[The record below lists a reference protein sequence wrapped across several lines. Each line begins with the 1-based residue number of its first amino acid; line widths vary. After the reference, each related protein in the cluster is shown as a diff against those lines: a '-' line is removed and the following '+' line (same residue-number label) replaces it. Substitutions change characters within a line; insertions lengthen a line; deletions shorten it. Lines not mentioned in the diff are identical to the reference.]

1 MTENVVQGP
10 SAQWLRSRVL
20 YPLIIIGAA
29 LGLVVLL
36 LRSSAP
42 LDTSQKTT
50 DPIVIRSQTVFPEP
64 ISLQVKS
71 EGTVQA
77 AVGSALVAQVTG
89 EVLYVAPNLKAGGRF
104 LEGESLLRIDPRDY
118 ESALA
123 SAEAQLERAR
133 AEAQFFDAEWR
144 RLEQLSS
151 DKMVSESQRRNAERG
166 ARVSQATLKD
176 AEAQLSRARLDL
188 ERTHIRAPFN
198 GRVSREQVDV
208 GQFVQRGT
216 ELAAVYGTDTL
227 EVRLPLADSQLAF
240 LDPEILRS
248 GNYPEAIAP
257 RVTLEADFAG
267 ATQRWEAALVRSEG
281 LIDRKSRVVYLI
293 AQVTN
298 PMSDRGVM
306 LPAGLFVEAS
316 ITGLSVPSA
325 VSVPRSAIREGDQV
339 LVVDGGNTLR
349 FRSVEILRY
358 QDGEAVITAGL
369 AAGETVC
376 LSNLQFVVEG
386 MPVALEN

>member
-20 YPLIIIGAA
+20 YPLVIIGVA
-29 LGLVVLL
+29 LGIVVLL
-36 LRSSAP
+36 LRSSAS
-42 LDTSQKTT
+42 LDTSEKTP
-50 DPIVIRSQTVFPEP
+50 DPIVIRSQTVALEP
-64 ISLQVKS
+64 ISLRVKS

-89 EVLYVAPNLKAGGRF
+89 EVLYVAPNLNAGGSF
-104 LEGESLLRIDPRDY
+104 AAGESLLRIDARDY

-123 SAEAQLERAR
+123 SAEAQVERAR
-133 AEAQFFDAEWR
+133 VEAQFFDAEWR

-151 DKMVSESQRRNAERG
+151 DKMVSESQRRDAERA
-166 ARVSQATLKD
+166 ARVSEATIKD

-216 ELAAVYGTDTL
+216 ELAAIYGTDRL

-248 GNYPEAIAP
+248 GNYPEATAP
-257 RVTLEADFAG
+257 RVTLQADFAG
-267 ATQRWEAALVRSEG
+267 ATQRWEGALVRSEG

-325 VSVPRSAIREGDQV
+325 VTVPRSAIREGDQV
-339 LVVDGGNTLR
+339 LVVDGSNTLR

-358 QDGEAVITAGL
+358 QDGQAIITAGL
-369 AAGETVC
+369 APGETVC

>member
-1 MTENVVQGP
+1 M
-10 SAQWLRSRVL
+10 
-20 YPLIIIGAA
+20 
-29 LGLVVLL
+29 
-36 LRSSAP
+36 
-42 LDTSQKTT
+42 
-50 DPIVIRSQTVFPEP
+50 
-64 ISLQVKS
+64 KS

-89 EVLYVAPNLKAGGRF
+89 EVLYVTPNLNAGGRF
-104 LEGESLLRIDPRDY
+104 AEGESLLRIDARDY

-123 SAEAQLERAR
+123 SAEAQVERAR
-133 AEAQFFDAEWR
+133 VEAQFFDAEWR

-151 DKMVSESQRRNAERG
+151 DKMVSESQRRDAERA
-166 ARVSQATLKD
+166 ARVSEATIKD

-216 ELAAVYGTDTL
+216 ELAAIYGTDTL
-227 EVRLPLADSQLAF
+227 QVRLPLADSQLAF

-248 GNYPEAIAP
+248 GNYPEATAP
-257 RVTLEADFAG
+257 RVTLQADFAG
-267 ATQRWEAALVRSEG
+267 ATQRWEGALVRSEG

-298 PMSDRGVM
+298 PVSDRGVM

-339 LVVDGGNTLR
+339 LVVDGSNTLR

-358 QDGEAVITAGL
+358 QDGQAIITAGL
-369 AAGETVC
+369 APGETVC

>member
-20 YPLIIIGAA
+20 YPLVIIGVA
-29 LGLVVLL
+29 LGIVVLL
-36 LRSSAP
+36 LRSSAS
-42 LDTSQKTT
+42 LDTSEKTA
-50 DPIVIRSQTVFPEP
+50 DPIVIRSQTVSLGP
-64 ISLQVKS
+64 ISLRVKS

-89 EVLYVAPNLKAGGRF
+89 EVLYVSPNLNAGGRF
-104 LEGESLLRIDPRDY
+104 AEGESLLRIDARDY

-123 SAEAQLERAR
+123 SAEAHLERAR
-133 AEAQFFDAEWR
+133 VEAQFFDAEWR

-151 DKMVSESQRRNAERG
+151 DKMVSESQRRDAERA
-166 ARVSQATLKD
+166 ARFSEATIKD

-216 ELAAVYGTDTL
+216 ELAAIYGTDRL

-248 GNYPEAIAP
+248 GNYPEATAP
-257 RVTLEADFAG
+257 RVTLQADFAG
-267 ATQRWEAALVRSEG
+267 ATQR
-281 LIDRKSRVVYLI
+281 
-293 AQVTN
+293 
-298 PMSDRGVM
+298 
-306 LPAGLFVEAS
+306 
-316 ITGLSVPSA
+316 
-325 VSVPRSAIREGDQV
+325 
-339 LVVDGGNTLR
+339 
-349 FRSVEILRY
+349 
-358 QDGEAVITAGL
+358 
-369 AAGETVC
+369 
-376 LSNLQFVVEG
+376 
-386 MPVALEN
+386 

>member
-20 YPLIIIGAA
+20 YPLVIIGVA
-29 LGLVVLL
+29 LGIVVLL
-36 LRSSAP
+36 LRSSASP
-42 LDTSQKTT
+42 DTSEKTA
-50 DPIVIRSQTVFPEP
+50 DPIVIRSQTVSLEP
-64 ISLQVKS
+64 ISLRVKS

-89 EVLYVAPNLKAGGRF
+89 EVLYVAPNLNAGGSF
-104 LEGESLLRIDPRDY
+104 AAGESLLRIDARDY

-133 AEAQFFDAEWR
+133 VEAQFFDAEWR
-144 RLEQLSS
+144 RLEQLSN
-151 DKMVSESQRRNAERG
+151 DKMVSESQRRDAERA
-166 ARVSQATLKD
+166 ARVSQATIKD

-216 ELAAVYGTDTL
+216 ELAAIYGTDTL

-248 GNYPEAIAP
+248 GNYPKATAP
-257 RVTLEADFAG
+257 RVTLQADFAG
-267 ATQRWEAALVRSEG
+267 ATQRWEGALVRSEG

-316 ITGLSVPSA
+316 ITGLSAPSA
-325 VSVPRSAIREGDQV
+325 VSLPRSAIREGDQV
-339 LVVDGGNTLR
+339 LVVDGSNTLR

-358 QDGEAVITAGL
+358 QDGQAIITAGL

>member
-20 YPLIIIGAA
+20 YPLVIIGVA
-29 LGLVVLL
+29 LGIVVLL
-36 LRSSAP
+36 LRSSAS
-42 LDTSQKTT
+42 LDTSEKTA
-50 DPIVIRSQTVFPEP
+50 DPIVIRSQTVSLEP
-64 ISLQVKS
+64 ISLRVKS

-89 EVLYVAPNLKAGGRF
+89 EVLYVAPNLNAGGSF
-104 LEGESLLRIDPRDY
+104 AAGESLLRIDARDY

-133 AEAQFFDAEWR
+133 VEAQFFDAEWR
-144 RLEQLSS
+144 RLEQLSN
-151 DKMVSESQRRNAERG
+151 DKMVSESQRRDAERA
-166 ARVSQATLKD
+166 ARVSQATIKD

-216 ELAAVYGTDTL
+216 ELAAIYGTDTL

-248 GNYPEAIAP
+248 GNYPKATAP
-257 RVTLEADFAG
+257 RVTLQADFAG
-267 ATQRWEAALVRSEG
+267 ATQRWEGALVRSEG

-316 ITGLSVPSA
+316 ITGLSAPSA
-325 VSVPRSAIREGDQV
+325 VSLPRSAIREGDQV
-339 LVVDGGNTLR
+339 LVVDGSNTLR

-358 QDGEAVITAGL
+358 QDGQAIITAGL

>member
-20 YPLIIIGAA
+20 YPLVIIGVA
-29 LGLVVLL
+29 LGIVVLL
-36 LRSSAP
+36 LRSSSS
-42 LDTSQKTT
+42 LDTSEKTP
-50 DPIVIRSQTVFPEP
+50 DPIVIRSQSVSLGP
-64 ISLQVKS
+64 ISLRVKS

-89 EVLYVAPNLKAGGRF
+89 EVLYVSPNLNAGGRF
-104 LEGESLLRIDPRDY
+104 AEGESLLRIDARDY

-123 SAEAQLERAR
+123 SAEAHLERAR
-133 AEAQFFDAEWR
+133 VEAQFFDAEWR

-151 DKMVSESQRRNAERG
+151 DKMVSESQRRDAERA
-166 ARVSQATLKD
+166 ARVSQATIKD

-216 ELAAVYGTDTL
+216 ELAAIYGTDTL

-248 GNYPEAIAP
+248 GNYPEATAP
-257 RVTLEADFAG
+257 RVTLQADFAG
-267 ATQRWEAALVRSEG
+267 ATQRWEGALVRSEG

-325 VSVPRSAIREGDQV
+325 VTVPRSAIREGDQV
-339 LVVDGGNTLR
+339 LVVDGSNTLR

-358 QDGEAVITAGL
+358 QDGQAIITAGL
-369 AAGETVC
+369 APGETVC

>member
-29 LGLVVLL
+29 LGIVVLL

-42 LDTSQKTT
+42 LDTSEKTT
-50 DPIVIRSQTVFPEP
+50 DPIVIRSQTVYPEP
-64 ISLQVKS
+64 ISLRVKS

-104 LEGESLLRIDPRDY
+104 LEGESLLRIDARDY

-151 DKMVSESQRRNAERG
+151 DKMVSESQRRNAERA
-166 ARVSQATLKD
+166 ARVSQATIKD